1 MKRNIISSKV
11 EPQNTEDLWLNLVDG
26 NIYSYEY
33 GTWTNVNNVPNR
45 VFNLDIDYTEENL
58 TKFLSPLY
66 EEGFSDDDFPKK
78 VWDKFCETNPEFKL
92 QGERENIRINV
103 SLRDSKTFL
112 KPVINDYIV
121 GYIDTSEV
129 IDWPSMSGNQT
140 FASILELDLTIG
152 DMGQIYNIDPNGAF
166 IGSYLGR
173 HDEIIGEAYDAYKL
187 DLTKLCSALGRD
199 FDPNKKYTV
208 IHTAGRGNTN
218 SSGDVNSFGLPVYD
232 MVVGKDNIASADIK
246 LKQLSN
252 ESSFNYNKDFITH
265 NSNYGA
271 EYISGIVSNKLDKNK
286 MWEYLGKDIKYL
298 VPAKIDILLPYDIS
312 SDEFPF
318 LPSNVGFSLS
328 EMSDVFMAAVAF
340 RYTEPENIDDELM
353 NSYRHYL
360 NLESPFS
367 FGVYQISEDL
377 KVNKLLEEGFAYIH
391 VMEPGEDDL
400 SFYTFTEYFNHTP
413 HTKTQAYYDL
423 IRKFGYEIIE
433 PQP

>member
-45 VFNLDIDYTEENL
+45 VFNLDIDYTEANL

-92 QGERENIRINV
+92 QGERENIRINCDLCYKGQIIDNFKN
-103 SLRDSKTFL
+103 S
-112 KPVINDYIV
+112 
-121 GYIDTSEV
+121 GYNEVPFSGIMKVVDGVDEIEWPTTS
-129 IDWPSMSGNQT
+129 IMSGRL
-140 FASILELDLTIG
+140 FIYDLDLKITKGAYDSSTKISRISN
-152 DMGQIYNIDPNGAF
+152 DETLWDSVDYYNDDYNKYIPIHILNQYNI
-166 IGSYLGR
+166 L
-173 HDEIIGEAYDAYKL
+173 
-187 DLTKLCSALGRD
+187 
-199 FDPNKKYTV
+199 NKKHDFMYKHSGNFDMDIDGIYFIIRDPYTV
-208 IHTAGRGNTN
+208 
-218 SSGDVNSFGLPVYD
+218 
-232 MVVGKDNIASADIK
+232 KIASADIK

-252 ESSFNYNKDFITH
+252 ESSFNYNEDFITY
-265 NSNYGA
+265 NSNHGA
-271 EYISGIVSNKLDKNK
+271 EYISGIVSNKLNKNK
-286 MWEYLGKDIKYL
+286 MWEYLGKDIKCL

-312 SDEFPF
+312 IDEFPF

-328 EMSDVFMAAVAF
+328 EMSYVFMTAVAF
-340 RYTEPENIDDELM
+340 RYTEPEYIGNELM

-377 KVNKLLEEGFAYIH
+377 KVNKLLEECFSYVHI
-391 VMEPGEDDL
+391 MEPGEDDL
-400 SFYTFTEYFNHTP
+400 SFYTFTDYFNHTP

-433 PQP
+433 PQF

>member
-45 VFNLDIDYTEENL
+45 VFNLDIDYTEANL

-78 VWDKFCETNPEFKL
+78 VWDKYCETNPEFKL
-92 QGERENIRINV
+92 QGERENVRINCDLCYKGKIIDNFEN
-103 SLRDSKTFL
+103 S
-112 KPVINDYIV
+112 
-121 GYIDTSEV
+121 GYNEVPFSGIMKVVDGVDKIEWPTTS
-129 IDWPSMSGNQT
+129 SMSGRL
-140 FASILELDLTIG
+140 FIYDLDLKITKGAYDSSTKISRISNDETLWDSVDYYNDAYNKYIPIHILNQYNILNKKHDFMYKHSGNFDMDIDGIYFIIG
-152 DMGQIYNIDPNGAF
+152 DP
-166 IGSYLGR
+166 
-173 HDEIIGEAYDAYKL
+173 
-187 DLTKLCSALGRD
+187 
-199 FDPNKKYTV
+199 YTV
-208 IHTAGRGNTN
+208 
-218 SSGDVNSFGLPVYD
+218 
-232 MVVGKDNIASADIK
+232 KIASADIK

-252 ESSFNYNKDFITH
+252 ESSFTFTQEFPTYNSK
-265 NSNYGA
+265 YGA

-318 LPSNVGFSLS
+318 LPDLIIGGLKDTRD
-328 EMSDVFMAAVAF
+328 MFMAAVAS
-340 RYTEPENIDDELM
+340 RYAELENIDEEIA
-353 NSYRHYL
+353 NVYRYYL
-360 NLESPFS
+360 NLESILS

-377 KVNKLLEEGFAYIH
+377 KVNKLLEEDFMSLH
-391 VMEPGEDDL
+391 MMEPGEDNL
-400 SFYTFTEYFNHTP
+400 SFYTFMEYYTRTH
-413 HTKTQAYYDL
+413 HIKTQAYYDL

-433 PQP
+433 PQS